1 MKKMTVV
8 LGLVAMMSVSAF
20 GVGFI
25 GTPTAE
31 LEKSQWNVGFNYT
44 YISMDLAKIKYS
56 ESSQEFDP
64 AGNPDGDPETD
75 SYKEEINDNNVQR
88 YYGTI
93 GYGVTDVW
101 EAYVQ
106 LGIADVKAQTKEEGE
121 ESEGHNFD
129 NDFAWGWGTRYTF
142 YEQDNIRWGA
152 SLQMNWLDTSVG
164 HKGTWVDGGL
174 DGTWNATI
182 DYETY
187 DLLIAVGPTA
197 DMGGW
202 NLYGGPFYY
211 YLSGEI
217 DGEVTITPS
226 GWDTAAEIEKFSG
239 DLEADSNFGGFV
251 GAQIS
256 LKENCDL
263 TTELSFTG
271 DGMAIGAGVTWAF

>member
-182 DYETY
+182 DIIFSFASGSAGI
-187 DLLIAVGPTA
+187 IAIATA
-197 DMGGW
+197 FKTIFTIIYVYTIVKF
-202 NLYGGPFYY
+202 L
-211 YLSGEI
+211 GEI
-217 DGEVTITPS
+217 VKSLP
-226 GWDTAAEIEKFSG
+226 F
-239 DLEADSNFGGFV
+239 FGG
-251 GAQIS
+251 
-256 LKENCDL
+256 
-263 TTELSFTG
+263 
-271 DGMAIGAGVTWAF
+271 